1 MNLNSRT
8 TFQSIFTSTRLGL
21 IAAGLLLGSAAQ
33 AAPLN
38 LVLADSPDIFSSGIN
53 VDYTASSDA
62 FTATGT
68 ASSFEDDGVGP
79 AIGIDTG
86 SFDLAASIDNNG
98 VLSAGTLTITGTIT
112 SLGFNTGTLLTGTLT
127 NLGFPASGS
136 GDPLE
141 FLFNVTGGDLAGA
154 YGLSGGIILSQS
166 GFNGGFAVDFN
177 NAAFSGV
184 ADTGT
189 VVPVPAAVWLFGS
202 GLLGLIG
209 FARRRSAG

>member
-1 MNLNSRT
+1 MNLTSRT
-8 TFQSIFTSTRLGL
+8 TFRSIFTSARLGL

-53 VDYTASSDA
+53 VDYTVSSGVL
-62 FTATGT
+62 TATGT
-68 ASSFEDDGVGP
+68 ASTFEDDGVGP
-79 AIGIDTG
+79 AIGVDTG
-86 SFDLAASIDNNG
+86 SFDLFASIDNSG
-98 VLSAGTLTITGTIT
+98 VLSAGTLSIGGTIAT
-112 SLGFNTGTLLTGTLT
+112 LGYVSGTLLTGTLT
-127 NLGFPASGS
+127 NLGYPTSGS
-136 GDPLE
+136 GGPLE
-141 FLFNVTGGDLAGA
+141 FLFNVTGGDLASA
-154 YGLSGGIILSQS
+154 YGASGGIILSQS

-177 NAAFSGV
+177 NAAFSGL